1 MPQLGYGFFPTWAMW
16 QIDRYLG
23 LDADQR
29 ALVSRNL
36 DDLHDWHKQSQLPEY
51 AAFLHEVDV
60 QLRQPVDAA
69 DIGAWRERIKAIWPP
84 IAARLAPPMAQLLA
98 TVRPEQVARMQQ
110 RITESNQKLRSEYLP
125 VRGKSRETARADRI
139 IERAE
144 FFLGS
149 LSGPQEAELRKQAAD
164 LPATEESFLDERE
177 ARQRAFIKLV
187 DRFQRE
193 QPAPQAAEKLCH
205 DYLVSLWQGRDAGR
219 RARLDQRE
227 AAEDSVSAALLS
239 RATDAQRSY
248 LSSKLLGFAQ
258 DFTKL
263 AGAAK

>member
-29 ALVSRNL
+29 ALVSRQL
-36 DDLHDWHKQSQLPEY
+36 DDLHGWHKQSQLPEY
-51 AAFLHEVDV
+51 ATFLREVDA

-69 DIGAWRERIKAIWPP
+69 DIGVWRERIKAIWPP
-84 IAARLAPPMAQLLA
+84 IAARLAPSMAQLLA

-110 RITESNQKLRSEYLP
+110 RIAESNQKLRGEYLP
-125 VRGKSRETARADRI
+125 TRGKSREIARGDRM

-149 LSGPQEAELRKQAAD
+149 LSDQQETELRKLAAD
-164 LPATEESFLDERE
+164 LPPTEESYLEERE

-205 DYLVSLWQGRDAGR
+205 EYLVSLWQGRDAGR
-219 RARLDQRE
+219 RARLEQRE

-239 RATDAQRSY
+239 RATDVQRGY
-248 LSSKLLGFAQ
+248 LSDKLRGFAQ
-258 DFTKL
+258 DFAKL
-263 AGAAK
+263 AGGAK